1 MQRRGR
7 SNWGRHSVGKFS
19 SLLWLTFRP
28 LFCALMD
35 VMWIIIY
42 YIQGEVEVALKTLED
57 YKAKCNAKQ
66 EENTKF
72 FNTLSL

>member
-1 MQRRGR
+1 
-7 SNWGRHSVGKFS
+7 
-19 SLLWLTFRP
+19 
-28 LFCALMD
+28 MD

-66 EENTKF
+66 EENKKL
-72 FNTLSL
+72 FNTPPLQSFQAMCNVA